1 MYVHYISLTPFEILS
16 LSGLKGDNALVNAIC
31 VLLIIVTRLLSRPP
45 SPTGEGGGKEVFIGY
60 YSFVVVVVL
69 CWATGGSGDFNEFLK
84 VVTYFVHI
92 NCCLSR
98 GINYSDTTVEVVE

>member
-1 MYVHYISLTPFEILS
+1 M
-16 LSGLKGDNALVNAIC
+16 
-31 VLLIIVTRLLSRPP
+31 
-45 SPTGEGGGKEVFIGY
+45 FIGY
-60 YSFVVVVVL
+60 YSIVVVVVL

-92 NCCLSR
+92 NWCLSR